1 MVTLAPELRA
11 QGQGQTPSGRSKDIL
26 GSSLPERISV
36 SSDFDP
42 QVSPRI
48 LTRVPGVCQCPP
60 GSGTPE
66 GRGPERQ
73 AALREGAAVLRPG
86 WAALTLRLRLSGG
99 CPPEGQVPWLLWPVE
114 AGSMDFRKLGK
125 KEPCSAVRPLTS
137 VSGSQDGESLSE
149 RLEPG
154 MSSGCPGHTPGRDPV
169 MVARLPSVDS
179 ASGGEGCPLRGPPLA
194 P

>member
-26 GSSLPERISV
+26 GSSRPERISV

-48 LTRVPGVCQCPP
+48 PGVCQCPP

-99 CPPEGQVPWLLWPVE
+99 CPPEGQVPWLSWPVE

-125 KEPCSAVRPLTS
+125 KEPCSAVRHLTS
-137 VSGSQDGESLSE
+137 VLGSQDGESLSE

-169 MVARLPSVDS
+169 MVTRLSSVDS

>member
-26 GSSLPERISV
+26 GSSRPERISV

-42 QVSPRI
+42 QVSPPI

-86 WAALTLRLRLSGG
+86 WAALTLGLRLSGG
-99 CPPEGQVPWLLWPVE
+99 CPPEGQVPWLSWPVE

-125 KEPCSAVRPLTS
+125 KEPCSAVRHLTS